1 MYAIINK
8 TTGEWVFGTDY
19 NYSPPKQ
26 RLSREQAVL
35 FADEEQ
41 AFFSF
46 KKRRCNE
53 MYEVVEVDL
62 VVLKVVNKNY
72 F

>member
-8 TTGEWVFGTDY
+8 ATGEWVFGTDY

-26 RLSREQAVL
+26 RLSREHAVL
-35 FADEEQ
+35 FSDKEQ

-46 KKRRCNE
+46 KKRRCNKK
-53 MYEVVEVDL
+53 YEVVEVDL
-62 VVLKVVNKNY
+62 VVLRAVSENS
-72 F
+72 

>member
-26 RLSREQAVL
+26 RLSREHAVL

-41 AFFSF
+41 AFFF
-46 KKRRCNE
+46 IQKKK
-53 MYEVVEVDL
+53 M
-62 VVLKVVNKNY
+62 
-72 F
+72 